1 MGASHCQ
8 VMHSNHVLELFY
20 LQKVSRH
27 TLGLATTR
35 SDSFEDGGKIG
46 ISNSGSGTCAPF

>member
-35 SDSFEDGGKIG
+35 SDSFEDGGQIG